1 MVIQYA
7 GYEIPCTKAVK
18 GANWVKAYNGDI
30 IVLAAD
36 KLADPSSVVLTGGE
50 WSAPEQT
57 DAEKIAAL
65 DQENKLLSQQI
76 LALSDQN
83 DFQEEL
89 IVELANIVY
98 A

>member
-1 MVIQYA
+1 MVICYS
-7 GYEIPCTKAVK
+7 GYEITCTKAVK
-18 GANWVKAYNGDI
+18 GDNWVKAYNGDTV
-30 IVLAAD
+30 VLAVD
-36 KLADPSSVVLTGGE
+36 KLADTSSVVLTGGE

-57 DAEKIAAL
+57 DAEKITAL
-65 DQENKLLSQQI
+65 QKENKLLSQQVA
-76 LALSDQN
+76 ALSDQN